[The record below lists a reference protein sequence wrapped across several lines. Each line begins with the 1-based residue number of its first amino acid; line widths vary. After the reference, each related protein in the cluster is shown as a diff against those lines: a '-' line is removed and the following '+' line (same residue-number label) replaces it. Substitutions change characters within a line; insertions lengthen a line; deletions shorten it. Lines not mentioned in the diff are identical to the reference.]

1 MSQRADF
8 LKHIPLPI
16 LSRLKSIDLD
26 VPSVNC
32 QQSINELLQ
41 NSVLLGGKRLRPLLT
56 YVFGD
61 FFGVPLEKMD
71 VCARAI
77 EMVHAA
83 SLAHDDVIDEAT
95 MRRGVPSINIQA
107 SNKKAVLAGDYLL
120 AAVIGELSRQGS
132 LELVQEM
139 AQVIEQLAQGEWL
152 QADLVL
158 SRQYTRENIKEIALK
173 KTSSVMTW
181 CSVSA
186 AIHAGHQA
194 DVVQY
199 ARAFG
204 ENLGIAFQLL
214 DDTLDFSGESRKDAL
229 LDLKNGQV
237 NAVLYEW
244 LELNPEV
251 KDRFLK
257 GEDIVSSFNE
267 NNLDQALSIV
277 QKTAHAHLDECRNLI
292 QVLQKELSG
301 KRSEKDLQKSGKTV
315 EFILD
320 YLGKRTY

>member
-1 MSQRADF
+1 MSQASEF

-16 LSRLKSIDLD
+16 LSRLKSIDLA
-26 VPSVNC
+26 VPSVHC
-32 QQSINELLQ
+32 QEAINELLQ

-61 FFGVPLEKMD
+61 FFGVDLQKME
-71 VCARAI
+71 VSARAI

-95 MRRGVPSINIQA
+95 VRRGVPSINIQA

-120 AAVIGELSRQGS
+120 AAVIGELSREGD
-132 LELVQEM
+132 LELVKEM

-158 SRQYTRENIKEIALK
+158 SRKYTRENIKEIALK

-186 AIHAGHQA
+186 ALTAGHRGE
-194 DVVQY
+194 VVNY

-214 DDTLDFSGESRKDAL
+214 DDTLDFSGDSRKDAL

-251 KDRFLK
+251 KKSFID
-257 GEDIVSSFNE
+257 GEDIVSQFNE
-267 NNLDQALSIV
+267 NKLDEALLKV
-277 QKTAHAHLDECRNLI
+277 QKTAHAHLDECRHLI
-292 QVLQKELSG
+292 SVLQKELAGS
-301 KRSEKDLQKSGKTV
+301 RSEKDLEKSAKTI
-315 EFILD
+315 EFILS

>member
-1 MSQRADF
+1 MSQTTEF
-8 LKHIPLPI
+8 LKHIPVPI
-16 LSRLKSIDLD
+16 LSRLKSIDLN
-26 VPSVNC
+26 VPSVHC
-32 QQSINELLQ
+32 HQAINELLQ
-41 NSVLLGGKRLRPLLT
+41 KSVLLGGKRLRPLLT
-56 YVFGD
+56 YIFGD
-61 FFGVPLEKMD
+61 FFGVELNKMD

-95 MRRGVPSINIQA
+95 LRRGTPSINVQA

-120 AAVIGELSRQGS
+120 AAVIGELTREGN
-132 LELVQEM
+132 LELVKEM

-158 SRQYTRENIKEIALK
+158 SREYSRENIKEIALK

-186 AIHAGHQA
+186 ALHAGHRGE
-194 DVVQY
+194 VVNY

-237 NAVLYEW
+237 NAVLFEW

-251 KDRFLK
+251 KKDFLS
-257 GEDIVSSFNE
+257 GSDIVSQFNE
-267 NNLDQALSIV
+267 NKLDEALSRV
-277 QKTAHAHLDECRNLI
+277 QKTAYQHLDECRHLI
-292 QVLQKELSG
+292 SILQKELAGS
-301 KRSEKDLQKSGKTV
+301 RSDKELEKSAKTINFV
-315 EFILD
+315 LN